1 VSRSNWFDAPAP
13 ETAEN
18 LRLMQRIDQEYT
30 AHPFLGS
37 RGMTAWL
44 IEQGEEVNR
53 KRVPRLMGVEAIY
66 PKPKLSAGARTC
78 TCGDAKRCPPLQQ
91 AGQSG
96 NQGKGHGQ
104 DGRRACSYGW
114 LIVVSTMGFTG
125 VVPLS
130 REREVKS

>member
-1 VSRSNWFDAPAP
+1 VSRSNWCDAPAP

-78 TCGDAKRCPPLQQ
+78 TCGDAKRCPRCSKQ
-91 AGQSG
+91 ARAATRARVTARMVGERVAM
-96 NQGKGHGQ
+96 
-104 DGRRACSYGW
+104 DGLLW
-114 LIVVSTMGFTG
+114 
-125 VVPLS
+125 S
-130 REREVKS
+130 RQWGSLE